1 MGLDNPGPS
10 DQSDSDLV
18 RLQTEVQELQRELE
32 EQKNLYVRVLANF
45 DNYRKRAGREA
56 EAADIRTRRE
66 ILLDLLRF
74 ADFFEQARHQITDP
88 SAADGVGLM
97 ARQFREFLGKQGVR
111 VLNCL
116 GRPFDPAEQEGVGYK
131 ETTDYPEGC
140 VAEELNQGYSIHDE
154 LLRPARVLVARKPV
168 DGEGLD

>member
-1 MGLDNPGPS
+1 MGLVGLDNPGPS

-18 RLQTEVQELQRELE
+18 RLQTEVRELQRELD
-32 EQKNLYVRVLANF
+32 EQKNLYVRVLANY

-88 SAADGVGLM
+88 SATDGVGLM
-97 ARQFREFLGKQGVR
+97 AR
-111 VLNCL
+111 
-116 GRPFDPAEQEGVGYK
+116 
-131 ETTDYPEGC
+131 
-140 VAEELNQGYSIHDE
+140 
-154 LLRPARVLVARKPV
+154 
-168 DGEGLD
+168 